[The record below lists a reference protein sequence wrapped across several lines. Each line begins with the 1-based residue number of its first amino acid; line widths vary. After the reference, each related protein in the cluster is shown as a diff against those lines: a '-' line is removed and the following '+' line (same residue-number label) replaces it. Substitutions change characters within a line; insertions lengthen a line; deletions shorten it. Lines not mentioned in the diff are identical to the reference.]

1 MKNSKRIV
9 LSLLLSFAAVPVWA
23 ISISCDQNLQFGTII
38 APVSNTTSVYATV
51 PNSSDTL
58 SVPQSNTAPT
68 SVTSSA
74 GYLAPQRAR
83 CTVTGAS
90 TSKFTL
96 SIIPSSGSQITYLPE
111 ATDIATPGKY
121 TLSNTTG
128 TGTRTIYIGG
138 KLNIATATPG
148 SQTPSFTVTATC
160 TSDNLDC

>member
-23 ISISCDQNLQFGTII
+23 ISISCDKNLQFGTII
-38 APVSNTTSVYATV
+38 APVSNTPSIYATV

-58 SVPQSNTAPT
+58 SVPLSNTAPT

-74 GYLAPQRAR
+74 SYLAPQRAR
-83 CTVTGAS
+83 CTVTGTS

-111 ATDIATPGKY
+111 ATDITTTGEY

-128 TGTRTIYIGG
+128 IRTIYIGG
-138 KLNIATATPG
+138 KLNIATATSG

-160 TSDNLDC
+160 ANDNPTC